1 MNEYSFI
8 LIKEFQMTPRY
19 KNENRMKLM
28 DETRQHLI
36 KAAIDEFANE
46 GFDGA
51 SISRI
56 TRAAGV
62 ATGTIYNYFPSK
74 NELMLTLLDEI
85 GAEHCSYIAE
95 QIRQESDHV
104 LRLKRLLA
112 VTFDYVK
119 ANPNQARVLFASMQ
133 GVNRQFKT
141 QLNQIYE
148 PMMQLICEEILIP
161 GMQQGVFQAADP
173 VKTAM
178 MIMTFYLGVG
188 STADENGVTPL
199 DMDAVSD
206 FVLRALGVNLTSV
219 QK

>member
-1 MNEYSFI
+1 
-8 LIKEFQMTPRY
+8 MTPRY
-19 KNENRMKLM
+19 KNENRMQLM
-28 DETRQHLI
+28 GETRQRLI

-46 GFDGA
+46 GFEGA
-51 SISRI
+51 SINRI

-62 ATGTIYNYFPSK
+62 AAGTIYNYFSGK
-74 NELMLTLLDEI
+74 NELMLTLLGEI

-95 QIRQESDHV
+95 QIRQESDYV

-112 VTFDYVK
+112 VAFDYVK

-141 QLNQIYE
+141 QLSQIYE
-148 PMMQLICEEILIP
+148 PMMKLICEEILIP
-161 GMQQGVFQAADP
+161 GMQQGVFQPADP
-173 VKTAM
+173 VSTAI

-199 DMDAVSD
+199 DMDSVAD
-206 FVLRALGVNLTSV
+206 FVLRALGVNLTST
-219 QK
+219 KK

>member
-1 MNEYSFI
+1 
-8 LIKEFQMTPRY
+8 MTPRY
-19 KNENRMKLM
+19 KNDNRRQLM
-28 DETRQHLI
+28 GETRQRLI
-36 KAAIDEFANE
+36 KAAVTEFANE

-56 TRAAGV
+56 TQAAGV
-62 ATGTIYNYFPSK
+62 AAGTIYNYFPSK
-74 NELMLTLLDEI
+74 NELMLTLLGEI

-95 QIRQESDHV
+95 QIRQESDYV

-112 VTFDYVK
+112 VAFDYVK

-141 QLNQIYE
+141 QLSQIYE

-173 VKTAM
+173 VSTAI

-199 DMDAVSD
+199 DMDLVAD

>member
-1 MNEYSFI
+1 
-8 LIKEFQMTPRY
+8 MTPRY
-19 KNENRMKLM
+19 KNENRLQLM
-28 DETRQHLI
+28 RETRQRLI
-36 KAAIDEFANE
+36 QAAVTEFANE

-56 TRAAGV
+56 TQAAGV
-62 ATGTIYNYFPSK
+62 AAGTIYNYFPNK
-74 NELMLTLLDEI
+74 NELMLTLLGEI

-95 QIRQESDHV
+95 QIRQESDYV

-112 VTFDYVK
+112 VAFDYVK

-141 QLNQIYE
+141 QLSQIYE

-173 VKTAM
+173 VSTAI

-199 DMDAVSD
+199 DLDLVAD

-219 QK
+219 